1 VIMAVA
7 RVTQVIG
14 ASPHSWEDA
23 VRNALERANRTL
35 RNITGIEVL
44 KENAAIENGRIA
56 EFRAMV
62 QVTFL
67 LED

>member
-1 VIMAVA
+1 MAVA
-7 RVTQVIG
+7 RITQVIG

-23 VRNALERANRTL
+23 VRNALERANKTL

-44 KENAAIENGRIA
+44 KENAAIEGGRIA
-56 EFRAMV
+56 EYRATV

-67 LED
+67 LEGT

>member
-1 VIMAVA
+1 VAVA
-7 RVTQVIG
+7 RITQVIG

-23 VRNALERANRTL
+23 VRNALERANKTL

-44 KENAAIENGRIA
+44 KENAAIEGGRIA
-56 EFRAMV
+56 EYRATV

-67 LED
+67 LEGT